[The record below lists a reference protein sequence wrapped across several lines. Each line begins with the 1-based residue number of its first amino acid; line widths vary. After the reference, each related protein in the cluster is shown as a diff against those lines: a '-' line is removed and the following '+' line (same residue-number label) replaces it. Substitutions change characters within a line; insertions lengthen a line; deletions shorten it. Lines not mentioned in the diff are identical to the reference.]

1 MTSSPAIAALV
12 LAAGEGQR
20 LRPITSYVPKALCP
34 VGNVPL
40 LDRVL
45 ARLAAHGLA
54 GPADVAVNAC
64 YLAGEVVDHVGG
76 RAHVSVEPGPHPL
89 GTSGAV
95 PPLRDW
101 IGDRG
106 LLIGNA
112 DAYLSGSG
120 TDIAALLAGWSG
132 DTVRIL
138 VVPAGVDAGSAS
150 SRPVDRPAEF
160 GDQRFAGF
168 SLLPSAVLAALPGE
182 TSDLILDAWRPAERA
197 GRLELVPYDG
207 LYLDTGTPADFLAA
221 NLHSIGSSSLVD
233 ASALVTGPV
242 VESVVGAGARVLGSV
257 TRSVVFPGATVGAD
271 ESLTDAI
278 RVGADVTVGV

>member
-1 MTSSPAIAALV
+1 VTSSGGVAALV

-20 LRPITSYVPKALCP
+20 LRPITSHVPKALCP

-45 ARLAAHGLA
+45 HRLAANGLH

-64 YLAGEVVDHVGG
+64 YMAAAVVEHVCG

-89 GTSGAV
+89 GTGGAV

-138 VVPAGVDAGSAS
+138 VVPAG
-150 SRPVDRPAEF
+150 DRPAEF

-168 SLLPSAVLAALPGE
+168 SLLPPSVVAALPAGP
-182 TSDLILDAWRPAERA
+182 SDLVLDAWRPAERA
-197 GRLELVPYDG
+197 GRLEVVPYDG
-207 LYLDTGTPADFLAA
+207 LYLDTGTAADFLAA
-221 NLHSIGSSSLVD
+221 NLHVVGSSSLID
-233 ASALVTGPV
+233 PSAVVTGQV
-242 VESVVGAGARVLGSV
+242 VESVVGAGARVLGPV
-257 TRSVVFPGATVGAD
+257 TRSVVFPGATVGPD

-278 RVGADVTVGV
+278 RVGDDVTVRVPGQALG

>member
-1 MTSSPAIAALV
+1 MTSSGGVAALV

-20 LRPITSYVPKALCP
+20 LRPITSYVPKPLCP
-34 VGNVPL
+34 VGNVAL

-45 ARLAAHGLA
+45 HRLTANGLH

-64 YLAGEVVDHVGG
+64 YMAAAVVDHVAG

-89 GTSGAV
+89 GTGGAV

-101 IGDRG
+101 IGGRG
-106 LLIGNA
+106 LLVGNA

-120 TDIAALLAGWSG
+120 RDLAELLAGWSG
-132 DTVRIL
+132 ETVRIL
-138 VVPAGVDAGSAS
+138 CVPAG
-150 SRPVDRPAEF
+150 DREAEF

-168 SLLPSAVLAALPGE
+168 CLLPPSVVADLPGAS
-182 TSDLILDAWRPAERA
+182 SDLVLDAWRPAERA
-197 GRLELVPYDG
+197 GRLEVVPYDG

-221 NLHSIGSSSLVD
+221 NLHVIGASSLID
-233 ASALVTGPV
+233 PSAVVTGQV
-242 VESVVGAGARVLGSV
+242 VESAVGAGARVLGSV
-257 TRSVVFPGATVGAD
+257 TRSVVFPGATVGPD

-278 RVGADVTVGV
+278 RVGDDVTVRVPGQALG

>member
-1 MTSSPAIAALV
+1 VTAPALAALV
-12 LAAGEGQR
+12 LAAGEGRR
-20 LRPITSYVPKALCP
+20 LRPITAHVPKALCP

-64 YLAGEVVDHVGG
+64 YLADAVVDHVGG

-89 GTSGAV
+89 GTTGAV
-95 PPLRDW
+95 TPLRDW

-106 LLIGNA
+106 LLTANA

-138 VVPAGVDAGSAS
+138 VVPAGDS
-150 SRPVDRPAEF
+150 PAEF

-168 SLLPSAVLAALPGE
+168 SLLPPSVVAALPAGP
-182 TSDLILDAWRPAERA
+182 SDLILDAWRPAERA
-197 GRLELVPYDG
+197 GRLEVVPYHG
-207 LYLDTGTPADFLAA
+207 LYLDTGTPADYLAA
-221 NLHSIGSSSLVD
+221 NLHVAGSSSLV
-233 ASALVTGPV
+233 ASTALVTGAV
-242 VESVVGAGARVLGSV
+242 VQSVVGAGAGVFGSI

-278 RVGADVTVGV
+278 RVGADVTVRVSGTG

>member
-1 MTSSPAIAALV
+1 VTSSVIASLV
-12 LAAGEGQR
+12 LAAGEGHR
-20 LRPITSYVPKALCP
+20 LRPITNFVPKALCP

-45 ARLAAHGLA
+45 ARLEAHGLC
-54 GPADVAVNAC
+54 GPGDVAVNAC
-64 YLAGEVVDHVGG
+64 YLADRVVEHVGG

-89 GTSGAV
+89 GTAGAV

-112 DAYLSGSG
+112 DTYLSGSG

-132 DTVRIL
+132 DMVRIL
-138 VVPAGVDAGSAS
+138 VVPAG
-150 SRPVDRPAEF
+150 DRPAEF

-168 SLLPSAVLAALPGE
+168 SLLPPAVVAALPPGP
-182 TSDLILDAWRPAERA
+182 SDLILDAWRPAERA
-197 GRLELVPYDG
+197 GRLEVVPYDG

-221 NLHSIGSSSLVD
+221 NLHAAGSSLVD
-233 ASALVTGPV
+233 PSALVTGTV
-242 VESVVGAGARVLGSV
+242 VDSVVGAGAMVLGSV
-257 TRSVVFPGATVGAD
+257 TRSVVFPGAMVAAG
-271 ESLTDAI
+271 EHLTDAI
-278 RVGADVTVGV
+278 RVGADVTVSGLG